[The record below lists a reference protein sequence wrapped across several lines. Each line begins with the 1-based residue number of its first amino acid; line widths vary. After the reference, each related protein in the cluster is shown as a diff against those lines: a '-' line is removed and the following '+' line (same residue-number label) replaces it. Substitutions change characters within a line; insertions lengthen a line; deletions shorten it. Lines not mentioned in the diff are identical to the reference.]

1 MTLTGVPTMDE
12 FFVTLAAGLAGYV
25 LARRLVS
32 RRLRFVDA
40 VQSRFAP
47 LLAAVAGAIAVWPLT
62 VLPLVTLTTA
72 MIFGIGTGL
81 GTASGAR
88 LVRRA
93 DMELRRLA
101 P

>member
-1 MTLTGVPTMDE
+1 MNE
-12 FFVTLAAGLAGYV
+12 FFITLAAGFAGY
-25 LARRLVS
+25 LIARRFVS

-47 LLAAVAGAIAVWPLT
+47 LVAAVAAAVAISPLT
-62 VLPLVTLTTA
+62 ALPLVTLTTA
-72 MIFGIGTGL
+72 MVFGIGAGI

-93 DMELRRLA
+93 DMELRRLI

>member
-1 MTLTGVPTMDE
+1 MNE
-12 FFVTLAAGLAGYV
+12 FFVTLAAGLIGYL
-25 LARRLVS
+25 LARRFVS

-40 VQSRFAP
+40 VQSRLAP
-47 LLAAVAGAIAVWPLT
+47 MVAAVSGAAAILPLT
-62 VLPLVTLTTA
+62 ALPLVTLTTA
-72 MIFGIGTGL
+72 MVFGIGAGL

>member
-1 MTLTGVPTMDE
+1 MNE
-12 FFVTLAAGLAGYV
+12 FFVTLTAGFAGY
-25 LARRLVS
+25 LLTRRFVS

-47 LLAAVAGAIAVWPLT
+47 LVAAVAAAIAIWPLT
-62 VLPLVTLTTA
+62 ALPFVTLTTA
-72 MIFGIGTGL
+72 MVFGIGAGL
-81 GTASGAR
+81 GTGSGAR

-93 DMELRRLA
+93 DLELRRLV

>member
-1 MTLTGVPTMDE
+1 MNE
-12 FFVTLAAGLAGYV
+12 FLVALVAGLAGY
-25 LARRLVS
+25 LIARRFVS

-40 VQSRFAP
+40 VQSRLAP
-47 LLAAVAGAIAVWPLT
+47 LVAAVTGALAILPLT
-62 VLPLVTLTTA
+62 ALPLVTLTTA

-93 DMELRRLA
+93 DLELRRLI

>member
-1 MTLTGVPTMDE
+1 MNE
-12 FFVTLAAGLAGYV
+12 FFVALAAGFTGYL

-47 LLAAVAGAIAVWPLT
+47 LVAAIVGAAAIAPLT

-93 DMELRRLA
+93 DLELKRLV

>member
-1 MTLTGVPTMDE
+1 MNE
-12 FFVTLAAGLAGYV
+12 FFVTVAAGIIGY
-25 LARRLVS
+25 LITRRFVS

-47 LLAAVAGAIAVWPLT
+47 LVAAVSGSIAILPLT
-62 VLPLVTLTTA
+62 ALPLVTIATA
-72 MIFGIGTGL
+72 VVFGIGAGL

-93 DMELRRLA
+93 DVELRRLV

>member
-1 MTLTGVPTMDE
+1 MNE
-12 FFVTLAAGLAGYV
+12 FFVTLAAGFTGY
-25 LARRLVS
+25 LIARRFVS

-40 VQSRFAP
+40 VQSRLAP
-47 LLAAVAGAIAVWPLT
+47 LVAAVVGALAVLPLI
-62 VLPLVTLTTA
+62 VLPLVTFTTA
-72 MIFGIGTGL
+72 MVFGIGAGF

>member
-1 MTLTGVPTMDE
+1 MNE
-12 FFVTLAAGLAGYV
+12 FYITLAAGLTGYL
-25 LARRLVS
+25 LARRFVS

-47 LLAAVAGAIAVWPLT
+47 FVAAVAGAITVSPLT
-62 VLPLVTLTTA
+62 VLPLVTLATA
-72 MIFGIGTGL
+72 MVFGIGAGF

-93 DMELRRLA
+93 DVQLRRLA

>member
-1 MTLTGVPTMDE
+1 MAE
-12 FFVTLAAGLAGYV
+12 FFVTLAAGLVGYL
-25 LARRLVS
+25 LARRFVS

-47 LLAAVAGAIAVWPLT
+47 LVAALTATIVTWPLT
-62 VLPLVTLTTA
+62 LLPAITLTTA
-72 MIFGIGTGL
+72 LVFGIGTGL

-93 DMELRRLA
+93 DVELKRIT

>member
-1 MTLTGVPTMDE
+1 MPEL
-12 FFVTLAAGLAGYV
+12 FVTIAAGFAGYL

-47 LLAAVAGAIAVWPLT
+47 LVAAITGTIVIWPLT
-62 VLPLVTLTTA
+62 LLPIITLATA
-72 MIFGIGTGL
+72 IVFGIGTGL

-88 LVRRA
+88 VVRRA
-93 DMELRRLA
+93 DVDLRRIA

>member
-1 MTLTGVPTMDE
+1 MNE
-12 FFVTLAAGLAGYV
+12 FFITLAVGFAGY
-25 LARRLVS
+25 LFARRFVS

-47 LLAAVAGAIAVWPLT
+47 LVAAISGALAILPLT
-62 VLPLVTLTTA
+62 ALPLVTITTA
-72 MIFGIGTGL
+72 MVFGIATGL

-93 DMELRRLA
+93 DVKLRRLM

>member
-1 MTLTGVPTMDE
+1 MNE
-12 FFVTLAAGLAGYV
+12 FFITLAAGFAGY
-25 LARRLVS
+25 LFARRFVS

-47 LLAAVAGAIAVWPLT
+47 LMAAVFGALAILPLT
-62 VLPLVTLTTA
+62 AFPLVTLTTA
-72 MIFGIGTGL
+72 MAFGIGAGL

-93 DMELRRLA
+93 DMELRRLV

>member
-1 MTLTGVPTMDE
+1 MNEL
-12 FFVTLAAGLAGYV
+12 FVALAAGLAGY
-25 LARRLVS
+25 LIARRFVS

-40 VQSRFAP
+40 VQSRLAP
-47 LLAAVAGAIAVWPLT
+47 LVAAVTGALAILPLT
-62 VLPLVTLTTA
+62 ALPLVTLTTA
-72 MIFGIGTGL
+72 MIFGIGAGL

-93 DMELRRLA
+93 DLELRRLV

>member
-1 MTLTGVPTMDE
+1 MNE
-12 FFVTLAAGLAGYV
+12 FFITLAAGFAGYL
-25 LARRLVS
+25 LARRFMS

-47 LLAAVAGAIAVWPLT
+47 LVAAVAAAVAISPLT
-62 VLPLVTLTTA
+62 ALPLVTLTTA
-72 MIFGIGTGL
+72 MVFGIGAGI

-93 DMELRRLA
+93 DMELRRLI

>member
-1 MTLTGVPTMDE
+1 MNE
-12 FFVTLAAGLAGYV
+12 FFVTFAAGLAGYL

-47 LLAAVAGAIAVWPLT
+47 LVAAVAGALAIVPLT

-72 MIFGIGTGL
+72 MVFGIGAGL
-81 GTASGAR
+81 GAAKGAR
-88 LVRRA
+88 VVRRA
-93 DMELRRLA
+93 DLELRRLV

>member
-1 MTLTGVPTMDE
+1 MNE
-12 FFVTLAAGLAGYV
+12 FYVTLAAGLIGYL
-25 LARRLVS
+25 LARRFVS

-47 LLAAVAGAIAVWPLT
+47 FVAAVAGALTISPLT
-62 VLPLVTLTTA
+62 VLPLITLTTA
-72 MIFGIGTGL
+72 MVFGIGAGL

-93 DMELRRLA
+93 DVQLRRLA

>member
-1 MTLTGVPTMDE
+1 MNE
-12 FFVTLAAGLAGYV
+12 FFITLAAGLVGYL
-25 LARRLVS
+25 LARRFVS

-47 LLAAVAGAIAVWPLT
+47 LLAAVFGALAILPLT
-62 VLPLVTLTTA
+62 ALPLVTITTA
-72 MIFGIGTGL
+72 VVFGIGAGF

-93 DMELRRLA
+93 DMELRRLV

>member
-1 MTLTGVPTMDE
+1 MYE
-12 FFVTLAAGLAGYV
+12 FFITLAAGLIGYL
-25 LARRLVS
+25 LARRFVS

-40 VQSRFAP
+40 AQSRFAP
-47 LLAAVAGAIAVWPLT
+47 FVAALVGAIAVSPLT

-72 MIFGIGTGL
+72 TVFGIGTGL

-93 DMELRRLA
+93 DSELRRLA

>member
-1 MTLTGVPTMDE
+1 MNE
-12 FFVTLAAGLAGYV
+12 FFVALAARFAGY
-25 LARRLVS
+25 LFARRFVS

-47 LLAAVAGAIAVWPLT
+47 LAAAVMGTLAILPFTA
-62 VLPLVTLTTA
+62 LPLVTLTTA
-72 MIFGIGTGL
+72 MVFGIGAGL

-93 DMELRRLA
+93 DVELRRLV

>member
-1 MTLTGVPTMDE
+1 MNE
-12 FFVTLAAGLAGYV
+12 FFFTLAAGFAGY
-25 LARRLVS
+25 LIARRFVS

-47 LLAAVAGAIAVWPLT
+47 LVAAVAAAVAISPLT
-62 VLPLVTLTTA
+62 ALPLVTLTTA
-72 MIFGIGTGL
+72 MVFGIGAGL

-93 DMELRRLA
+93 DMELRRLI

>member
-1 MTLTGVPTMDE
+1 MNE
-12 FFVTLAAGLAGYV
+12 FFITLAAGFAGY
-25 LARRLVS
+25 LIARRFVS

-40 VQSRFAP
+40 IQSRFAP
-47 LLAAVAGAIAVWPLT
+47 LVAAVAAAVAISPLT
-62 VLPLVTLTTA
+62 ALPLVTLTTA
-72 MIFGIGTGL
+72 MVFGIGAGL

-93 DMELRRLA
+93 DMELRRLI

>member
-1 MTLTGVPTMDE
+1 MNE
-12 FFVTLAAGLAGYV
+12 FFISFAAGLTGYL
-25 LARRLVS
+25 LARRVVS

-47 LLAAVAGAIAVWPLT
+47 LAAAVAGALAIVPLT
-62 VLPLVTLTTA
+62 VLPLITFTTA
-72 MIFGIGTGL
+72 MVFGIGTGL

-93 DMELRRLA
+93 DLELKRLV

>member
-1 MTLTGVPTMDE
+1 MNE
-12 FFVTLAAGLAGYV
+12 FFVTLAAGFAGY
-25 LARRLVS
+25 LLFRRFVS

-47 LLAAVAGAIAVWPLT
+47 LAAAVFGALAILPLT
-62 VLPLVTLTTA
+62 ALPLVTLTTA
-72 MIFGIGTGL
+72 TVFGIGAGL

-93 DMELRRLA
+93 DVELRRLV

>member
-1 MTLTGVPTMDE
+1 MNE
-12 FFVTLAAGLAGYV
+12 FFVALAAGFAGYL
-25 LARRLVS
+25 LARRFVS

-47 LLAAVAGAIAVWPLT
+47 LFAAVIGALAILPLT
-62 VLPLVTLTTA
+62 ALPLVTFTTA
-72 MIFGIGTGL
+72 MIFGIGAGL

-88 LVRRA
+88 LLRRA
-93 DMELRRLA
+93 DTELRRLL

>member
-1 MTLTGVPTMDE
+1 MNE
-12 FFVTLAAGLAGYV
+12 FFVTFAAGIAGY
-25 LARRLVS
+25 LLTRRFVS

-47 LLAAVAGAIAVWPLT
+47 LVAAVAGAIAIWPLT
-62 VLPLVTLTTA
+62 ALPLVTLTTA
-72 MIFGIGTGL
+72 MVFGIGVGF

-93 DMELRRLA
+93 DLELRRLV

>member
-1 MTLTGVPTMDE
+1 MNE
-12 FFVTLAAGLAGYV
+12 FFITFAAGLIAYL
-25 LARRLVS
+25 LARRFVS

-47 LLAAVAGAIAVWPLT
+47 LVAAVAGAAAIVPLT

-72 MIFGIGTGL
+72 MVFGIGTGL

-93 DMELRRLA
+93 DVELKRLV